1 MNVDLVE
8 LLTHPAVILASIIGL
23 DLLFGDP
30 VYSWHPVRLIGNLIS
45 WFETKLRSI
54 GLDGKFGG
62 IILVL
67 LLLFCA
73 FVVCTGISPFLPRIH
88 WSLRWLWSVYLG
100 FSFLALRY
108 LPVYEKHVAVSI
120 ATDNLL

>member
-1 MNVDLVE
+1 MNVNLVE
-8 LLTHPAVILASIIGL
+8 LLTHPAVILASIFGL

-73 FVVCTGISPFLPRIH
+73 FVVCTGISHFFNKNTLE
-88 WSLRWLWSVYLG
+88 LK
-100 FSFLALRY
+100 LALVCLSWVEFSGFARFAGSC
-108 LPVYEKHVAVSI
+108 K
-120 ATDNLL
+120 TCC

>member
-45 WFETKLRSI
+45 LFQTKLRSI
-54 GLDGKFGG
+54 RLD
-62 IILVL
+62 
-67 LLLFCA
+67 
-73 FVVCTGISPFLPRIH
+73 
-88 WSLRWLWSVYLG
+88 
-100 FSFLALRY
+100 
-108 LPVYEKHVAVSI
+108 
-120 ATDNLL
+120 